1 MIPANG
7 WLISNYSVSIKN
19 PTQISSLY
27 YNYQCFFCVI
37 LPAFVYAQYRLLGVN
52 ICDYNCLLIINV
64 HAFLHVL
71 LAYPSVVSIYEEKP
85 RYEKCYR
92 KNRKN
97 ILFDFAHTWMYNNFI
112 LRLWSKLALYM
123 GFEKSINIR
132 IQILDSST
140 VIIILLCTRS
150 DYEWINI

>member
-1 MIPANG
+1 M
-7 WLISNYSVSIKN
+7 KN
-19 PTQISSLY
+19 
-27 YNYQCFFCVI
+27 VI
-37 LPAFVYAQYRLLGVN
+37 
-52 ICDYNCLLIINV
+52 
-64 HAFLHVL
+64 
-71 LAYPSVVSIYEEKP
+71 E
-85 RYEKCYR
+85 